1 MRFLLFSI
9 YDRKAGVFLSPF
21 PSRAVIDAER
31 SIVASFRDNS
41 LQGTPVAAHPEDF
54 ALYMIGQFD
63 DETGSIDPHNA
74 QMIAELQ
81 DLRAN
86 ASRGSSTVPS

>member
-9 YDRKAGVFLSPF
+9 FDRKAGVYLSPF

-54 ALYMIGQFD
+54 ALYLIGRFD
-63 DETGSIDPHNA
+63 DETGYIDA
-74 QMIAELQ
+74 TTSQLIAELQ

-86 ASRGSSTVPS
+86 ASRGSSTVSS